1 MKHLWTLA
9 TVLAL
14 SAVPA
19 HANLMLDKVIVDL
32 ETSQLP
38 RDDIELL
45 NEGSERMY
53 VLVEPFLVRNPDTEN
68 EERILQG
75 VGDPSKLLVSPR
87 RLVLDPGERRLVRL
101 AVIGEQPSEEHVF
114 RVRIR
119 PVVGEMEAE
128 TSGLQVVV
136 GYDTLVIVR
145 PGAITGELAV
155 SRNSDHIT
163 VVNRSNVSQE
173 FYDGRICKSDGSQC
187 ADLSPNR
194 LYAGEVWQI
203 DADDNAQVSYTR
215 VVDGRSQQYEFPR
228 STD

>member
-1 MKHLWTLA
+1 MKNLWTLA
-9 TVLAL
+9 TALAIP
-14 SAVPA
+14 AMPA

-32 ETSQLP
+32 EASQLP

-53 VLVEPFLVRNPDTEN
+53 VLVEPFLIRNPDTKN

-101 AVIGEQPSEEHVF
+101 AVIGDRSTEEQVF

-119 PVVGEMEAE
+119 PVVGDVEAE
-128 TSGLQVVV
+128 TSGLQVLV

-145 PGAITGELAV
+145 PHTIVGDLAV
-155 SRNSDHIT
+155 TRDSDHIT
-163 VVNRSNVSQE
+163 VVNRSNASQE
-173 FYDGRICKSDGSQC
+173 FYEGQICKSDGSQC

-203 DADDNAQVSYTR
+203 DADENAKVSYTR